1 MLIFRIKDRIYRG
14 ESALAIVSALE
25 RDTSDYPDRGRPIG
39 HFLIWSL
46 ERLRDH
52 IPPREMDLSDRMND
66 EELALNYLYL
76 RDEYGAGNLIVRRGN
91 MKGKSAADPA

>member
-14 ESALAIVSALE
+14 DSALAVVRALE
-25 RDTSDYPDRGRPIG
+25 KEASDYPDRGRPIG

-52 IPPREMDLSDRMND
+52 IPPRDMDLSDRMD
-66 EELALNYLYL
+66 EEELALNYLYL
-76 RDEYGAGNLIVRRGN
+76 RDEYGAGEVTVFQDGL
-91 MKGKSAADPA
+91 KKKSAADRA